1 MTADQKLTDQER
13 AIWQWQMWVEDF
25 GETGQEKLKG
35 ASVLISRC
43 GGVGGIVAYQLA
55 AAGIGRLVIAHRG
68 DIKPSDLNRQ
78 LLMTHDGIGT
88 SRIESIE
95 RRLQE
100 LNPHME
106 IVGVDENVNECN
118 VAQLVEQ
125 VDVVV
130 DCAPLFEERFLL
142 NDQAVEQGKPM
153 VECAMHDL
161 NGQITTI
168 LPGKTACLR
177 CLYPQFP
184 SHWTRQ
190 FPVFGAVSSAV
201 GSMGAMEAI
210 KLIAEFGTPLTDRL
224 LVFDLRDFSFQTI
237 QLERD
242 PDCPCCGH

>member
-25 GETGQEKLKG
+25 GEAGQEKLKG

-78 LLMTHDGIGT
+78 LLMTHDGLGT
-88 SRIESIE
+88 SRIDSIQ

-100 LNPHME
+100 LNPRME
-106 IVGVDENVNECN
+106 IVGVNENVNKSN

-161 NGQITTI
+161 NAQIMTI
-168 LPGKTACLR
+168 LPGQTACLR

-190 FPVFGAVSSAV
+190 FPVFGAVSSTV

-210 KLIAEFGTPLTDRL
+210 KLIAEFGTPLADRL
-224 LVFDLRDFSFQTI
+224 LVFDLRNFSFETI
-237 QLERD
+237 QLKRD
-242 PDCPCCGH
+242 PNCPCCGH